1 MLNEIP
7 LSRPDTPLLDK
18 VDNSTDLKL
27 LELDQL
33 AQLADELRAYLLYSV
48 GQTGGH
54 FGAGLGVVEL
64 TIALHYVFDTPKD
77 KLVWDVGHQAYPH
90 KILTGRRDQM
100 LTMRQAGGLAAF
112 PNRGESEFDTFGVG
126 HSSTSISATLGLM
139 VAARLQDKQ
148 RHNIAVIG
156 DGAMTAGMAFEALNH
171 AGHLDDNIL
180 VILNDNNMSISNNVG
195 GLSSY
200 FARMWASKPYNFIR
214 TGSKRVLSKIPPAL
228 RAAHR
233 AEEYMKGMVSPG
245 TLFEEIGFNYI
256 GLVDGHDTNGLVEI
270 LSNIKTLRGP
280 QLLHIVTQ
288 KGKGYLESEN
298 DPFGMHALSKIDPG
312 ASMKNGPTEEAAE
325 ETVEVAAK
333 VTSSPSYSEVFGD
346 WLCDVAQHD
355 ELVVGVTPAM
365 GEGSGMR
372 KFATEFPERFH
383 DVAIAEQHAVTFA
396 AGMACDGLKPI
407 VAIYSTFL
415 QRGYDQLIHDVA
427 LQNLNVMFAIDRA
440 GLVGEDG
447 PTHAGSFDLSYLRC
461 IPNMLLM
468 TPSNEDETYK
478 LLSTG
483 YHHTGP
489 SAIRYPRGKGPG
501 KEIETGLEPVT
512 LGKAVVRRSGKSVA
526 ILAFGSMV
534 TPALEVAEDLD
545 STLIDMRFVKPLDE
559 EIIGDMAA
567 KHQLIVTI
575 EENTVM
581 GGAGSAVNEF
591 LLASNYQIPVLN
603 LGLPDT
609 FLEHGKVPKMLADV
623 GLDATSIATAIKKR
637 LKDCKI
643 HSEAV

>member
-7 LSRPDTPLLDK
+7 LSRPDTPLLDE
-18 VDNSTDLKL
+18 VDNPDDLKL

-33 AQLADELRAYLLYSV
+33 SQLAEELRAFLLYSV

-64 TIALHYVFDTPKD
+64 TIALHYVFDTPND
-77 KLVWDVGHQAYPH
+77 KVVWDVGHQAYPH
-90 KILTGRRDQM
+90 KILTGRRDRM

-112 PNRGESEFDTFGVG
+112 PNRGESEYDTFGVG
-126 HSSTSISATLGLM
+126 HSSTSISAVLGMM
-139 VAARLQDKQ
+139 VAAKVQDKE
-148 RHNIAVIG
+148 RHNIAIIG

-228 RAAHR
+228 KAAHR

-256 GLVDGHDTNGLVEI
+256 GLIDGHNTNGLVDI

-288 KGKGYLESEN
+288 KGKGYLKSEN

-312 ASMKNGPTEEAAE
+312 PSPASKPLEPPEES
-325 ETVEVAAK
+325 EVIAPRRI
-333 VTSSPSYSEVFGD
+333 SSPSYSEVFGN
-346 WLCDVAQHD
+346 WLCEVAQED
-355 ELVVGVTPAM
+355 EFIVAITPAM

-372 KFATEFPERFH
+372 KFAAQFPDRFH

-396 AGMACDGLKPI
+396 AGMAADGLKPI

-461 IPNMLLM
+461 IPNMLVM
-468 TPSNEDETYK
+468 APSNENETHK

-483 YHHTGP
+483 YHFDGP
-489 SAIRYPRGKGPG
+489 SAIRYPRGKGPSQ
-501 KEIETGLEPVT
+501 EIETGLNPVEI
-512 LGKAVVRRSGKSVA
+512 GKAELRRRGSSIA

-534 TPALEVAEDLD
+534 TPALKVAEKLNA
-545 STLIDMRFVKPLDE
+545 TILDMRFVKPLDE
-559 EIIGDMAA
+559 ETIGDMA
-567 KHQLIVTI
+567 KQHQLLVTI
-575 EENTVM
+575 EENSLM

-591 LLASNYQIPVLN
+591 LNASNYQIPVLN

-609 FLEHGKVPKMLADV
+609 FLEHGNTPQMLAAV
-623 GLDATSIATAIKKR
+623 GLDAGSISAAIKKK

-643 HSEAV
+643 QSEAV